1 AQSKTQEESTTRNF
15 NLAVRHLTEQ
25 PRKPSG
31 FVPGSSPG
39 RLNLANRAANSA
51 ADPIETLTT
60 QLRRPL
66 SNRVLDRRRRGGSR
80 LHPDALPLMPAEK
93 SPDPVCRRRIRWR

>member
-1 AQSKTQEESTTRNF
+1 MKKEPATRNL
-15 NLAVRHLTEQ
+15 NLEVCHLKSK
-25 PRKPSG
+25 PRNHSEL
-31 FVPGSSPG
+31 VPGSSLG

-80 LHPDALPLMPAEK
+80 LHSDALPLMRAEK
-93 SPDPVCRRRIRWR
+93 SPDPVCRRRVRWR